1 MCGNQKNK
9 QMKQNNEAPFLEP
22 IDEQLERA
30 IDQELDQE
38 DID

>member
-1 MCGNQKNK
+1 
-9 QMKQNNEAPFLEP
+9 MKEHNEAPFLEP

-30 IDQELDQE
+30 IDQELDAE